1 MTTQQDSFG
10 ERLTRLE
17 TEVADVKE
25 LLGDS
30 ATVQAQML
38 NVLNQLDRRFDK
50 MDRRFDKMDGR
61 FDGMDRRFDRVD
73 GRIDMMGG
81 RLDRMDGRIED
92 IATHLGVPRRNGTA

>member
-1 MTTQQDSFG
+1 MTTQQNSFD
-10 ERLTRLE
+10 ERSTRLE

-25 LLGDS
+25 MLGDS

-50 MDRRFDKMDGR
+50 MDGR
-61 FDGMDRRFDRVD
+61 FDGMDRRFDRMD

-81 RLDRMDGRIED
+81 HLDRMDGRIED

>member
-25 LLGDS
+25 MLGDS

-38 NVLNQLDRRFDK
+38 NVLNLL
-50 MDRRFDKMDGR
+50 DRRFDKMDGR
-61 FDGMDRRFDRVD
+61 FDGMDRRFDRMD

>member
-50 MDRRFDKMDGR
+50 MDGR
-61 FDGMDRRFDRVD
+61 FDGMDRRFDRMD

-81 RLDRMDGRIED
+81 RSDRMDGRIED